1 MRRLFFHFFISE
13 LRSRRRLCK
22 GFFIPCNFQR
32 SIEAVSDPQ
41 SSGVDRGSIYSSLCV
56 CFLRTD
62 KQQHVQS
69 PGLLETRQLF
79 NWWTPGPGSVSVLR
93 ELRSTRLFWRVLQ
106 NPQIV
111 ILNSH
116 AVEEQAINYRLNE
129 RDGREGRAE
138 QSMTYL
144 SGNNQLREIFP
155 SCSHGVT
162 DGAFFP
168 WSWEERSTFLATG
181 RRLCIHS
188 EEACNKV
195 FIFLPEIIKQRRI

>member
-93 ELRSTRLFWRVLQ
+93 ELRSTTLFWRVLQ

-116 AVEEQAINYRLNE
+116 AVDQLQAKRT
-129 RDGREGRAE
+129 GRQRRKGRAVDDIFIRE
-138 QSMTYL
+138 QSAQRNLPILL
-144 SGNNQLREIFP
+144 SRSDRWSVLPMELGRTQYIF
-155 SCSHGVT
+155 SH
-162 DGAFFP
+162 
-168 WSWEERSTFLATG
+168 WEETLYS
-181 RRLCIHS
+181 
-188 EEACNKV
+188 
-195 FIFLPEIIKQRRI
+195 QRGGV